1 MTTTKSAK
9 TEEQA
14 VGLPWRGRA
23 QYVRGRTRKQR
34 QDQYNS
40 QIKVLTA
47 VLAVTLVAA
56 GLFIYA
62 NWLGAGSTQAAS
74 CADFPE
80 YCVPLAGGVS
90 GGGEMAKL
98 EAPGVRELDGEV
110 TAAEG
115 VVRSV
120 NSNFMPTIG
129 NPDAPIE
136 FALMADYACPHCQ
149 NYHKADFQ
157 EFLSDYVLTGQAT
170 MSIGLLTGTGGQYS
184 QTASTAA
191 LCAGEQGA
199 FWEFSDE
206 LFRLAESMG
215 PSSAFSLSRLQE
227 SARDMGLDW
236 EAMRSCIASGRYNPV
251 MQGYT
256 TVALDAGV
264 TGTPSVLYRERGSTV
279 WRQTIRDYAT
289 LAARTEQANNSA
301 ESAE

>member
-1 MTTTKSAK
+1 MTTTKPAK

-23 QYVRGRTRKQR
+23 QYARGRTRKQR

-40 QIKVLTA
+40 QIKVLSI

-62 NWLGAGSTQAAS
+62 NWLQTGNTKAAS

-80 YCVPLAGGVS
+80 FCVPLAGGVS
-90 GGGEMAKL
+90 GGGEMANL
-98 EAPGVRELDGEV
+98 EAPSARTLDGES

-115 VVRSV
+115 VVRGV
-120 NSNFMPTIG
+120 NDDFMPFMG
-129 NPDAPIE
+129 NPDAPIH
-136 FALMADYACPHCQ
+136 FVLMADYACPHCQ
-149 NYHKADFQ
+149 DYHANDYQKFFD
-157 EFLSDYVLTGQAT
+157 DYVLTGQAT
-170 MSIGLLTGTGGQYS
+170 MAIGLLTGTGGQYS

-199 FWEFSDE
+199 FWEFNDE

-215 PSSAFSLSRLQE
+215 ASSAFSLSRLQE
-227 SARDMGLDW
+227 SAREMGLDW
-236 EAMRSCIASGRYNPV
+236 DAMRSCIASGRYNPV
-251 MQGYT
+251 MQSYT

-264 TGTPSVLYRERGSTV
+264 TGTPTVLVRQGNAP
-279 WRQTIRDYAT
+279 WRQMLPYYPN
-289 LAARTEQANNSA
+289 LAAVTEQANNSA
-301 ESAE
+301 E